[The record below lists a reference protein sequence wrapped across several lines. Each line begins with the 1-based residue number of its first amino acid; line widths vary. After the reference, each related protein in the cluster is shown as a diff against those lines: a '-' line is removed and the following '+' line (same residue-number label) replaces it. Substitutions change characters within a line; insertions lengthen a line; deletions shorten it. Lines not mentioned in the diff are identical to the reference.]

1 MDFKEWLN
9 EIDDSDMSAFDYLVF
24 HSFPDPTDV
33 AALSALLEKAFN
45 AGVASG
51 IDAAMD
57 YL

>member
-1 MDFKEWLN
+1 MDFNDWLN
-9 EIDDSDMSAFDYLVF
+9 QIDEFDMSAFDYLVF

-45 AGVASG
+45 AGKEVGWTQAG
-51 IDAAMD
+51 D